1 MVKILCKN
9 KLHHFQEFFS
19 AAHEAHVI
27 LYVRI
32 SVIKLRRHMYLY
44 RASLS
49 VRSGTKEEY

>member
-27 LYVRI
+27 LYACI

-44 RASLS
+44 RANLS
-49 VRSGTKEEY
+49 IRSGTKEEY